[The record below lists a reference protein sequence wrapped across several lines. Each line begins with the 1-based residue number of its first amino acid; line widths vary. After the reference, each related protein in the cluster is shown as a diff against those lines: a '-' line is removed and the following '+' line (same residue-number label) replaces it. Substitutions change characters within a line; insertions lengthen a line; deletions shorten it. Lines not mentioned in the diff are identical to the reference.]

1 MRAICRQRRWFT
13 VPAIAGAV
21 AVVLS
26 LGVATSAPAATHA
39 ARALEAT
46 VTLTV
51 KTQNTTIFSGE
62 IPALPGLVSTRSG
75 GTHLCDGLNN
85 SANPLPGATPT
96 NALNE
101 ASLLGGFTFDGTW
114 SPDYDD
120 FYITQIGSYQQY
132 TDHFWLLFING
143 EISPVGGCQYE
154 LKSGDNVVWE
164 YVPTDG

>member
-1 MRAICRQRRWFT
+1 M
-13 VPAIAGAV
+13 
-21 AVVLS
+21 
-26 LGVATSAPAATHA
+26 
-39 ARALEAT
+39 
-46 VTLTV
+46 
-51 KTQNTTIFSGE
+51 
-62 IPALPGLVSTRSG
+62 PGLVSTRIG

-114 SPDYDD
+114 SRDYDD
-120 FYITQIGSYQQY
+120 FFITQIGPYQQY
-132 TDHFWLLFING
+132 TDHYWLLFING

-164 YVPTDG
+164 LVPTDG